1 MIVHNLKLVIFLISI
16 TLIVIFKL
24 NNILMQ
30 KLNLS
35 LYFRNI
41 FVIMTNIL
49 IIKINNNKQI
59 ISTFNIL
66 TNQIEKTIL
75 LRGLHITSRR
85 I

>member
-1 MIVHNLKLVIFLISI
+1 MIVHSIILVIFLILT
-16 TLIVIFKL
+16 TLIIVFKL

-49 IIKINNNKQI
+49 IIKINNNNKQI
-59 ISTFNIL
+59 ISIFQYTYKSNRKDH
-66 TNQIEKTIL
+66 TAS
-75 LRGLHITSRR
+75 RTSYNKS
-85 I
+85 

>member
-49 IIKINNNKQI
+49 IIKINNNNKQI
-59 ISTFNIL
+59 ISTFQYTYKSNRKDH
-66 TNQIEKTIL
+66 TA
-75 LRGLHITSRR
+75 LRTSYNKS
-85 I
+85 

>member
-35 LYFRNI
+35 IYFRNI
-41 FVIMTNIL
+41 FVIITNIL
-49 IIKINNNKQI
+49 IIKINNNNKQI
-59 ISTFNIL
+59 ISTFQYTYKSNRKAH
-66 TNQIEKTIL
+66 TAS
-75 LRGLHITSRR
+75 RTSYNKS
-85 I
+85 